1 MTRCLLSLIQN
12 AALPDSPRFGIA
24 ELWHGQVVVIAVSGT
39 IDLLTVP
46 RLNDTVQ
53 SVLSK
58 RPVALIIDLMDVE
71 FLASAGMAALVEAH
85 NKAVPDVEF
94 AVVADG
100 PSTSRPM
107 KIIGLTELIDMYSSL
122 AQALGRFTS

>member
-1 MTRCLLSLIQN
+1 LSLIPD
-12 AALPDSPRFGIA
+12 AALPHSPKFGVD
-24 ELWHGQVVVIAVSGT
+24 ELWHGQVAVIAVSGT

-46 RLNDTVQ
+46 RLSRTVQ

-58 RPVALIIDLMDVE
+58 RPVAVIIDLMDVE

-85 NKAVPDVEF
+85 NQAVPDVGF

-107 KIIGLTELIDMYSSL
+107 KIIGLTDLIDVYPSL
-122 AQALGRFTS
+122 AQALDRFTS